1 MRYLC
6 SIALNKII
14 ISNFPIGT
22 LFVNVAG
29 CFLIGLLIN
38 NNYQVANISINE
50 FLIIGLLGGF
60 TTFSTFSLETYK
72 LINSGL
78 VQTAILYISLSMF
91 LGLIAIYIS
100 STICQYLEVL
110 VFWLHRVLVSLKR
123 DEFM

>member
-1 MRYLC
+1 MRILLSVGFGGFIGSILRYLC

-78 VQTAILYISLSMF
+78 VQTAILYISLSMV

-100 STICQYLEVL
+100 SN
-110 VFWLHRVLVSLKR
+110 FNNN
-123 DEFM
+123 F

>member
-100 STICQYLEVL
+100 SN
-110 VFWLHRVLVSLKR
+110 FNNN
-123 DEFM
+123 F

>member
-1 MRYLC
+1 MRILLSVGFGGFIGSILRYLC

-100 STICQYLEVL
+100 SN
-110 VFWLHRVLVSLKR
+110 FNNN
-123 DEFM
+123 F